1 MDNPIG
7 SAVGFAVEIEAAS
20 ITTPGV
26 PVELTAMLPKFAN
39 ALVLVWVRY
48 NLYPSSPDLGIGEST
63 IQELVNARSSDWP
76 EGSCSAS
83 GLAYRSLN

>member
-1 MDNPIG
+1 MIP
-7 SAVGFAVEIEAAS
+7 
-20 ITTPGV
+20 PRR
-26 PVELTAMLPKFAN
+26 PVELTAMLPEICERIGDRVGSGTTYIRRLQTF
-39 ALVLVWVRY
+39 
-48 NLYPSSPDLGIGEST
+48 GIGEST